1 MLVPHFASQP
11 ASFNQVHQPS
21 VQPARTQDN
30 PIPRG
35 ENDNQPNIWLHTNP
49 TNTNTRMCRKLYA
62 HTARALHTWA
72 HENACVVTLVHPH
85 THAQASTSSAQ
96 NNQTLKKKKTSLSWF
111 DAVGELGFNSRS

>member
-21 VQPARTQDN
+21 VQPATMQDN

-49 TNTNTRMCRKLYA
+49 TNTHARTRRKLNA
-62 HTARALHTWA
+62 HTARAQHTWA
-72 HENACVVTLVHPH
+72 HKNACVVTLVHPH
-85 THAQASTSSAQ
+85 TRTQASTSSAQ
-96 NNQTLKKKKTSLSWF
+96 SSQTLKKKTSLSWF